1 MRRTIE
7 DRVEAEMSELQEMY
21 ARMGIGK
28 QVYEYGEAVLDKLA
42 DLFRKIDE
50 TAEYNQM
57 KVVKAMQDCRVSEAC
72 LLGTTGYG
80 YNDLGRDTLEA
91 VYEYR
96 GEDFLY
102 RKIFSDEDEGREGT
116 EFSDEINVCYLTAD
130 RIGVEDTYPKSL
142 EGKDRIGVRCEY
154 AFFYLAVHQGEE
166 IKEKGFIFDGT
177 SKKTLG
183 GQVDYWL
190 ERILGYRVT
199 AEEIQGTEL
208 IRVAYKNRELGRDIR
223 PKNVGTGVSYIAE
236 IIIAALS
243 CRKGDVLII
252 ENPEIHLHPS
262 GQCELMEFLI
272 FLARKGLQ
280 VVMETH
286 SDHVFNG
293 LRRCVSNDR
302 ISNDKVRIYFFRQNE
317 DKISIPVEIFLDENG
332 HVKNQ
337 QDGLFDQIE
346 KDLDVI
352 LGW

>member
-1 MRRTIE
+1 MLNCIRIHGFKCFQ
-7 DRVEAEMSELQEMY
+7 EAEIRFSNFTLL
-21 ARMGIGK
+21 AGK
-28 QVYEYGEAVLDKLA
+28 NSTGKSTVIQAVLALYQNSASSLA
-42 DLFRKIDE
+42 GKYMNIGTVNE
-50 TAEYNQM
+50 
-57 KVVKAMQDCRVSEAC
+57 VKNWIAGSKEII
-72 LLGTTGYG
+72 
-80 YNDLGRDTLEA
+80 LEA
-91 VYEYR
+91 LYEHQ
-96 GEDFLY
+96 GEDFFY
-102 RKIFSDEDEGREGT
+102 RKIFGDEEEGREGT
-116 EFSDEINVCYLTAD
+116 EFSDEINVRYLTAD
-130 RIGVEDTYPKSL
+130 RIGVEDTYQKSL
-142 EGKDRIGVRCEY
+142 EGKEQIGVRCEY
-154 AFFYLAVHQGEE
+154 AFFYLAEHKGEE
-166 IKEKGFIFDGT
+166 IKEKGFIYDST
-177 SKKTLG
+177 SKTTLG

-243 CRKGDVLII
+243 CRRGDVLII
-252 ENPEIHLHPS
+252 ENAEIHLHPS

-302 ISNDKVRIYFFRQNE
+302 ISTDKVRIYFFRQNE